1 MVYPYAQTPDSSL
14 ANISLQLLSDEQF
27 SLKDIFGEKR
37 HLWIINTEKISI
49 TYENSNMSSLINFK
63 RAPAFEG

>member
-1 MVYPYAQTPDSSL
+1 MVYPYAQTPDSNL
-14 ANISLQLLSDEQF
+14 ANILLQLLSDEQF

-49 TYENSNMSSLINFK
+49 TYDNSNMK
-63 RAPAFEG
+63 